1 MPSSS
6 SEDSSSEESDFDCPI
21 GFDPS
26 NILKQRDQKFPTAK
40 SVLVR
45 KKETETQHDIP
56 EELKYENLLKRAVHI
71 LKNNDNTQAKIKL
84 PLEVKREYGNKT
96 VMNLVEIAKILKRD
110 PEHIKKY
117 LFSELTTSGS
127 VNAKGQLIMKG
138 NFTKTKIQDVLRL
151 YIEYFMVCT
160 SCDAVLNTQIV
171 KENRMYNL
179 KCFNCG
185 ATKYV
190 GNIVEGF
197 KSKGKVNP
205 KLRGLI

>member
-1 MPSSS
+1 MRHSTS
-6 SEDSSSEESDFDCPI
+6 SEDSDPLELPV

-26 NILKQRDQKFPTAK
+26 SILKQRDKRFPNAK

-45 KKETETQHDIP
+45 RQETETQQDIP

-96 VMNLVEIAKILKRD
+96 LMNLVQIAKILKRD
-110 PEHIKKY
+110 PDHIKKY
-117 LFSELTTSGS
+117 LFSELATSGS
-127 VNAKGQLIMKG
+127 VNAKGELLMKG
-138 NFTKTKIQDVLRL
+138 NFTKPKIQDVLRL
-151 YIEYFMVCT
+151 YIEHFMVCT
-160 SCDAVLNTQIV
+160 SCDAVLNTQIIR
-171 KENRMYNL
+171 ENRLYVL
-179 KCFNCG
+179 KCSNCG
-185 ATKYV
+185 ASKYV

>member
-1 MPSSS
+1 MHHSSS
-6 SEDSSSEESDFDCPI
+6 SDSDSDSCEMPI
-21 GFDPS
+21 GFNPGD
-26 NILKQRDQKFPTAK
+26 ILKQRDRRFPSAR

-45 KKETETQHDIP
+45 KQEIETQSDLP

-96 VMNLVEIAKILKRD
+96 LMNLMEIAKILNRD
-110 PEHIKKY
+110 PDHIKKY
-117 LFSELTTSGS
+117 LFSELATSGS
-127 VNAKGQLIMKG
+127 VNAKGELLMKG
-138 NFTKTKIQDVLRL
+138 NFTKPKIQDVLRL
-151 YIEYFMVCT
+151 YIEHFMVCT

-171 KENRMYNL
+171 KENRLYVL
-179 KCFNCG
+179 KCSNCG
-185 ATKYV
+185 SSRYV